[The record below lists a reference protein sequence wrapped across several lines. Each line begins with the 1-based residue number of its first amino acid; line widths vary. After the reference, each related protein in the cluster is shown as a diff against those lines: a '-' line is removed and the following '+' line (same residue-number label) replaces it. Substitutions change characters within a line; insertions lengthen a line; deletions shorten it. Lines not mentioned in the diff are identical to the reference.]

1 MPIRWPPALAA
12 MLQRAIA
19 MSGPGIKRS
28 RSSVLT
34 GRQESGSGT
43 PQADYLAFG
52 RADLAGLAFFG
63 IAMDIEPPPFLPLP
77 IAIAPLPAP
86 LLADLPYTGISDDC
100 LSFPGNLQQI
110 ALHHGHPNPE
120 RPLAGDTTG

>member
-1 MPIRWPPALAA
+1 
-12 MLQRAIA
+12 
-19 MSGPGIKRS
+19 MSGPGTTIS
-28 RSSVLT
+28 RFSVPT

-43 PQADYLAFG
+43 PQIDYLAFG

-63 IAMDIEPPPFLPLP
+63 IAIAIELPPFLPLP
-77 IAIAPLPAP
+77 IAIEPLPAP

-110 ALHHGHPNPE
+110 A
-120 RPLAGDTTG
+120 

>member
-1 MPIRWPPALAA
+1 M
-12 MLQRAIA
+12 
-19 MSGPGIKRS
+19 
-28 RSSVLT
+28 LT

-63 IAMDIEPPPFLPLP
+63 IAMDIELPPFLPLP
-77 IAIAPLPAP
+77 IAIEPLPAP

-110 ALHHGHPNPE
+110 APHHDHPNPK
-120 RPLAGDTTG
+120 RRLAGDATG

>member
-1 MPIRWPPALAA
+1 
-12 MLQRAIA
+12 
-19 MSGPGIKRS
+19 MSGPGITIS

-63 IAMDIEPPPFLPLP
+63 IATDIELPLFLPLP
-77 IAIAPLPAP
+77 IAIAPLP
-86 LLADLPYTGISDDC
+86 ADLPYTGISDDC

-110 ALHHGHPNPE
+110 AVHHGHPTPE
-120 RPLAGDTTG
+120 RPLAGDPTG

>member
-1 MPIRWPPALAA
+1 VPIRWPPALAA

-86 LLADLPYTGISDDC
+86 LLADLPYTGISDC
-100 LSFPGNLQQI
+100 YRSFPGNLQQI
-110 ALHHGHPNPE
+110 A
-120 RPLAGDTTG
+120 

>member
-12 MLQRAIA
+12 MRQRAIA
-19 MSGPGIKRS
+19 MSGPGTTIS
-28 RSSVLT
+28 RFSVPT

-43 PQADYLAFG
+43 PQIDYLAFG

-63 IAMDIEPPPFLPLP
+63 IAIAIELPPFLPLP
-77 IAIAPLPAP
+77 IAIEPLPAP

-110 ALHHGHPNPE
+110 A
-120 RPLAGDTTG
+120 

>member
-1 MPIRWPPALAA
+1 
-12 MLQRAIA
+12 

-52 RADLAGLAFFG
+52 RADLTGLAFFG

-77 IAIAPLPAP
+77 IAIAPLPA
-86 LLADLPYTGISDDC
+86 DLPYTGISDYYR
-100 LSFPGNLQQI
+100 SFPGNLQQI
-110 ALHHGHPNPE
+110 A
-120 RPLAGDTTG
+120 